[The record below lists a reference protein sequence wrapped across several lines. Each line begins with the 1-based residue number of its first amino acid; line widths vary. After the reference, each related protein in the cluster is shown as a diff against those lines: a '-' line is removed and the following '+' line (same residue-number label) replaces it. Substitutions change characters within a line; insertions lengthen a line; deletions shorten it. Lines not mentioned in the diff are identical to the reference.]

1 MVFEVTHFCHYCSFK
16 TCMLILKV
24 LNYGKSLLF
33 EEEPNFW
40 QKGLRSFGT
49 KIDGQLVSGL
59 KK

>member
-1 MVFEVTHFCHYCSFK
+1 
-16 TCMLILKV
+16 MLILKV
-24 LNYGKSLLF
+24 LNYDKSLLF

-49 KIDGQLVSGL
+49 KTDGQLVSGL